1 MRSVRPVLLQ
11 QQLLLLLLKLQ
22 TTTYNLQLQQQQ
34 LLLLLLL
41 LLPPPLLALGDAPK
55 NISRLDP
62 GITRLGVDRSV
73 ELQGRAGRGKPREL
87 DGRVFRQTHVGGR
100 PVARWVA

>member
-1 MRSVRPVLLQ
+1 MRSVRPVLLQQ

-22 TTTYNLQLQQQQ
+22 TTTYNLQLQQQ

-55 NISRLDP
+55 NISRPDP